1 MELWSISKTVVE
13 NAFEVL
19 CSITCV
25 VCCSSG
31 AGDATQTG
39 RGTGGR
45 SAEGVRTV
53 SGSGEGHF
61 EEHGP
66 PDRNRGQIRPVT
78 H

>member
-1 MELWSISKTVVE
+1 MKLWFISNTVVE
-13 NAFEVL
+13 HAFGLL
-19 CSITCV
+19 CLITCV
-25 VCCSSG
+25 VWCSSG
-31 AGDATQTG
+31 AGDATETG

-45 SAEGVRTV
+45 SAEGIPTV

-66 PDRNRGQIRPVT
+66 PDRTRGQIRPVT